1 MVVKKLAQV
10 ALPKR
15 VRRRPRQIGAV
26 PGTLVE
32 REGAKPS
39 VLNQTIAN
47 SDMLD
52 LRDPA
57 QTDLDFSPEAG
68 TLNWLNMTGL
78 GTLNLLRDIGKRFG
92 LHDLILEDIVNTD
105 QRPSASVEQGQLV
118 IRMRMPK
125 PLAEGEGY
133 RSEQLV
139 LIVQPG
145 TVLSFQEQE
154 GDSFDPVRKRLQ
166 QGGPRLRAGNA
177 GYFAYALIDAVI
189 DSYYPVLESLGE
201 RLEVLEEEVLDAPA
215 HHHIGAIHA
224 TKQQFAQIRRELW
237 PLRDVVRELV
247 RMADEEDD
255 EDIPFSTVPSIY
267 LRDCE
272 DHVLQLLEFSD
283 AFTQVA
289 NDVRDIYHT
298 SVAARLNDIM
308 RVLTIMA
315 SIFIPLSF
323 FAGLYGMNFDT
334 ESPYNL
340 PELSFKYGYPILLS
354 LMALMA
360 AGMLGFFWKKGWL
373 RPDGTG

>member
-1 MVVKKLAQV
+1 MVVKKIAAV

-15 VRRRPRQIGAV
+15 VRHRERQIGAV

-32 REGAKPS
+32 REGVRPS
-39 VLNQTIAN
+39 TLSQTIAN
-47 SDMLD
+47 VSGLD
-52 LRDPA
+52 QRTS
-57 QTDLDFSPEAG
+57 TDVELGFEPQAG
-68 TLNWLNMTGL
+68 TLNWIDMTGL
-78 GTLNLLRDIGKRFG
+78 GTLPVLREIGKRFD

-105 QRPSASVEQGQLV
+105 QRPSASMEQGHLV

-125 PLAEGEGY
+125 PLATNEGY

-139 LIVQPG
+139 LVVQPG
-145 TVLSFQEQE
+145 TVLSFQEE
-154 GDSFDPVRKRLQ
+154 AGDSFDSVRKRLV
-166 QGGPRLRAGNA
+166 QGGPRLRSGNA

-189 DSYYPVLESLGE
+189 DSYYPVLEALGE
-201 RLEVLEEEVLDAPA
+201 RLEALEEEVLDQPR
-215 HHHIGAIHA
+215 HDHIAAIHS
-224 TKQQFAQIRRELW
+224 TKQQIAQIRRELW

-247 RMADEEDD
+247 RLADDDDDEEL
-255 EDIPFSTVPSIY
+255 PFSTVQSIY

-334 ESPYNL
+334 DSPYNL
-340 PELSFKYGYPILLS
+340 PELSFRFGYPVLLS
-354 LMALMA
+354 LMFAMA
-360 AGMLGFFWKKGWL
+360 VGMLVFFWKKGWL
-373 RPDGTG
+373 NQDGTG